1 MTPPQSMINTS
12 LLPHQKTG
20 VAFLWDQEIPNRQ
33 STCTLWATFHARHII
48 KSKVVSSFK
57 SLFTNTPLGQL
68 LTDDMGLGKTIKA
81 IALIGTSKEWLI
93 ENYHCSMPTSLN
105 HQLAIRNIQAC
116 SGKLQ
121 ASTYHAPTC
130 HSLSEANI
138 LSCDIFITSNNT
150 ITQEFK
156 QKNTSR
162 SCIFRIN
169 WHHII
174 LDEAV
179 SI

>member
-1 MTPPQSMINTS
+1 MINTS

-20 VAFLWDQEIPNRQ
+20 CN
-33 STCTLWATFHARHII
+33 LWATFHARHII

-57 SLFTNTPLGQL
+57 SLLTNTPLGGL
-68 LTDDMGLGKTIKA
+68 LTDDMGLGKTIQD
-81 IALIGTSKEWLI
+81 IALIGTSKKWLI
-93 ENYHCSMPTSLN
+93 TNYHWSTPTSLN

-130 HSLSEANI
+130 HSLSEADI
-138 LSCDIFITSNNT
+138 LKCDIVITSNNT
-150 ITQEFK
+150 ITQKFK
-156 QKNTSR
+156 QTNISR
-162 SCIFRIN
+162 SCIFKIN